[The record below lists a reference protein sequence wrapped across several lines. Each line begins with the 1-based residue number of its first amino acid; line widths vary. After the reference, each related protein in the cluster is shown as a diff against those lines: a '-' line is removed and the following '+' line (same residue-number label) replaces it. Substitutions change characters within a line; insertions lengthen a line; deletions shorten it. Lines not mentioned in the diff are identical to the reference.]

1 MIFGGACMYALIESI
16 DRDLSVD
23 LYDTWDEA
31 EEEMFNRYKKAGY
44 ADNEGW
50 GYDYAYKDN
59 AKYCFDYSWKIK
71 EMNDVYRKG

>member
-1 MIFGGACMYALIESI
+1 MYALIESI

-31 EEEMFNRYKKAGY
+31 EEEMYRRYKQAGN

-50 GYDYAYKDN
+50 GNDYAYKNDAN
-59 AKYCFDYSWKIK
+59 NHSDFDWQIQEVK
-71 EMNDVYRKG
+71 DVYRKG